1 VAEHRRY
8 FRSGKRLPKSSD
20 MMESWRFKV
29 SPADRAHRRGSTAA
43 RRKVMTRCMLIVS
56 GVLLF
61 LADGPTARAQ
71 VTLDVSKI
79 TCDQFTGYKITN
91 PDNIAMWLSGYY
103 NGKRG
108 NTVLDTQG
116 LAANSKK
123 LRDYCIQ
130 NPQIPVMR
138 AVETLLGAD
147 K

>member
-1 VAEHRRY
+1 
-8 FRSGKRLPKSSD
+8 
-20 MMESWRFKV
+20 
-29 SPADRAHRRGSTAA
+29 
-43 RRKVMTRCMLIVS
+43 MLIVS

-61 LADGPTARAQ
+61 LADGPAARAQ
-71 VTLDVSKI
+71 VTLDVAKI

-108 NTVLDTQG
+108 NTILDTQG
-116 LAANSKK
+116 LAANTKK
-123 LRDYCIQ
+123 LKDYCIQ

>member
-1 VAEHRRY
+1 
-8 FRSGKRLPKSSD
+8 
-20 MMESWRFKV
+20 
-29 SPADRAHRRGSTAA
+29 
-43 RRKVMTRCMLIVS
+43 MTRCMLIVS

-108 NTVLDTQG
+108 NTILDTQG